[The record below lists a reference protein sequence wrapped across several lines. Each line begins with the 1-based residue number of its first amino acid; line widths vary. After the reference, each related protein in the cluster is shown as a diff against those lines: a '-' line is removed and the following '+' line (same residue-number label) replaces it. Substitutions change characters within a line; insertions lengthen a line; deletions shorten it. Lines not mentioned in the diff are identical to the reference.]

1 MKIIKKIP
9 AVKTFDLPAG
19 LYRGKLTQYKPSTK
33 QTKKGPQEW
42 VRLLYEVKVPGMDN
56 QIPCAGRNFLL
67 DLNPGSD
74 LRNFLEV
81 WLGSEFF
88 KARSNQELNFDTF
101 LEREGDIFLS
111 HYQGEDYEKPL
122 VVIDNVFPAN
132 SQRLTESKAQTIAPL
147 ISQDQKEM
155 LANK

>member
-19 LYRGKLTQYKPSTK
+19 VYTSRLAQYRPMTK
-33 QTKKGPQEW
+33 QSKKGPQEW
-42 VRLLYEVKVPGMDN
+42 VRLVFGVKVDSMAD

-81 WLGSEFF
+81 WLGSDFF
-88 KARSNQELNFDTF
+88 KAKSNKNLDFDT
-101 LEREGDIFLS
+101 LLGREGDIVLS
-111 HYQGEDYEKPL
+111 HYQGDEFEKPL
-122 VVIDNVFPAN
+122 VIIDNVFPA
-132 SQRLTESKAQTIAPL
+132 SSLRLEEKKPETVAPTIR
-147 ISQDQKEM
+147 
-155 LANK
+155 

>member
-19 LYRGKLTQYKPSTK
+19 LYHATLTQCRPTIK
-33 QTKKGPQEW
+33 QSKKGPQEW
-42 VRLLYEVKVPGMDN
+42 VRLVFEVKVPDMVD

-67 DLNPGSD
+67 ELNPGSD

-81 WLGSEFF
+81 WLGEEFF
-88 KARSNQELNFDTF
+88 KANSNKELDFDT
-101 LEREGDIFLS
+101 LVGNEGDICLS
-111 HYQGEDYEKPL
+111 HYQGEEFERPL

-132 SQRLTESKAQTIAPL
+132 SQRLTEEKPKTIAPTFK
-147 ISQDQKEM
+147 Q
-155 LANK
+155 